1 MASAAPKLRQWTR
14 TEYMKMAEVGIFAPD
29 ERIELIEGKI
39 IEMSPQNTPH
49 AVVVSLVS
57 EALRILFSEDYHV
70 RVQMPM
76 EINEISEPEP
86 DVAVVKGTPRDYLLK
101 HPVTAALIVE
111 VSDSTLAYDRNQ
123 KASIYA
129 KAGIADYWIVNLIN
143 RSLEVYRQPV
153 PMKEQPFGFGYKQT
167 TKYMETDRVAPL
179 ALPQSFIIVA
189 EILP

>member
-1 MASAAPKLRQWTR
+1 MSSAAPQLRQWTR
-14 TEYMKMAEVGIFAPD
+14 AEYMKMAEAGIFVPD

-143 RSLEVYRQPV
+143 RCLEVYGV
-153 PMKEQPFGFGYKQT
+153 PAPMQEQPFGFGYKQT
-167 TKYMETDRVAPL
+167 NKYMETDQATPL
-179 ALPQSFIIVA
+179 ALPQSFIVVA